1 MCFPVKYL
9 PSLTFSGTDTV
20 YLKAPE
26 MFQNLANNCTVNPNG
41 KLITLSP
48 SEKKKYST
56 MQPRATA
63 GCHFTAQGGNIPP
76 FIINI
81 NKRQRQAIEERIK
94 EKYYWQQADKKVV
107 KAERKSEKRQRKM
120 TMREKET
127 EELVVC
133 SSHYLAS

>member
-1 MCFPVKYL
+1 
-9 PSLTFSGTDTV
+9 
-20 YLKAPE
+20 
-26 MFQNLANNCTVNPNG
+26 
-41 KLITLSP
+41 
-48 SEKKKYST
+48 

-94 EKYYWQQADKKVV
+94 EKYYWQQADKKVI

-120 TMREKET
+120 TMRGKET
-127 EELVVC
+127 VFC
-133 SSHYLAS
+133 SSHYLASRDTTVRNVCIVQ